1 AEDNNQRR
9 QIFSRVYDIRFP
21 KPDFGKTHEELR
33 EMRNAIAHGRD
44 RVDISLSELS
54 HIHGY
59 VMKTL
64 IEIRDTVSEK
74 YRLIL

>member
-1 AEDNNQRR
+1 
-9 QIFSRVYDIRFP
+9 
-21 KPDFGKTHEELR
+21 
-33 EMRNAIAHGRD
+33 MRNAIAHGLCD

-64 IEIRDTVSEK
+64 IAIRDTVSEK